1 MTSNGSR
8 RIKKIT
14 KSEQETFAF
23 ASEFSKRLRGG
34 EIIALYGDLGAGK
47 TVFVR
52 GLAAGLGIKD
62 IVKSPTFVIMKC
74 FRGKKLNLCH
84 IDAYRL
90 RTGTELE
97 DIGAMDF
104 FGRPKVVTVIE
115 WAERIPELLEKS
127 AKLIKVRIEHLGK
140 NKRKIVASQF

>member
-1 MTSNGSR
+1 M
-8 RIKKIT
+8 IKIT
-14 KSEQETFAF
+14 GSENQTYELAKKFS
-23 ASEFSKRLRGG
+23 ASLRGG
-34 EIIALYGDLGAGK
+34 EVVALYGDLGAGK

-52 GLAAGLGIKD
+52 GLGAGLGVKD

-74 FRGKKLNLCH
+74 FKGTPLNLCH

-90 RTGTELE
+90 QTGTELE

-104 FGRPKVVTVIE
+104 FGKSKTVTVVE

-127 AKLIKVRIEHLGK
+127 EKLIKVRIEHLGK
-140 NKRKIVASQF
+140 DKRKIII

>member
-1 MTSNGSR
+1 MIKVTTSENQTFELA
-8 RIKKIT
+8 KK
-14 KSEQETFAF
+14 FA
-23 ASEFSKRLRGG
+23 ANLRGG
-34 EIIALYGDLGAGK
+34 EVIALYGDLGAGK

-52 GLAAGLGIKD
+52 GLAAGMGIKD

-74 FRGKKLNLCH
+74 FKGAKLNLCH

-90 RTGTELE
+90 QTGTELE

-104 FGRPKVVTVIE
+104 FGKPKVVTVIE

-127 AKLIKVRIEHLGK
+127 AKLIKVRIEHLK
-140 NKRKIVASQF
+140 ENKRKIAI